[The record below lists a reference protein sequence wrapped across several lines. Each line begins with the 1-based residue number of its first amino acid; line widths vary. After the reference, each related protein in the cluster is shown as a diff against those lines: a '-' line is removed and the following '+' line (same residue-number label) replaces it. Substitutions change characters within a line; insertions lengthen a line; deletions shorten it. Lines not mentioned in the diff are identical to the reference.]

1 MLNISC
7 LFFHQDTS
15 KQGAGGG
22 GGERVLADF
31 FNSLLTK
38 NKPVSKTGIK
48 MAATAELE
56 ELQNK

>member
-1 MLNISC
+1 MTYSIFLV
-7 LFFHQDTS
+7 FFPQDPS
-15 KQGAGGG
+15 KQGAGG

-48 MAATAELE
+48 TAATAELE